1 MINLPKITYQI
12 IPPKMRW
19 KLLIVIFL
27 IIFSGIVELLSIAII
42 FPLLTFLFEPRQID
56 FLGSSINLERI
67 VSNANIFEL
76 FFYVII
82 FFNIIILVKNLIIFF
97 SQYIKIRFFV
107 NLKTELSA
115 RMYKSYMSKD
125 LHFHIEND
133 SSVLIRN
140 IFTEVNLF
148 GKKVLT
154 QQIELIQNVI
164 IFIGLITILL
174 NIRFFETLIFT
185 SIFIFLGLIY
195 FLIFRVSIDN
205 LGSQRVHYDGFILK
219 YLRQSFDGYREIIIY
234 NSQNFFKNNLLKKIY
249 QRETV
254 GKKISIISLIPKHLL
269 EIIIVFF
276 ITFASLY
283 LYSKE
288 PEFKNLIPELALI
301 LTISIRLYP
310 LVNKLIINFNVL
322 KFTQPSAYILH
333 NELKNINIQT
343 NNILNPNINDQ
354 NISFKHDIEFKN
366 VSFKYPKSKEDVL
379 NGVSI
384 KFKKGQVIA
393 ILGPSG
399 SGKSTFLDLVAGF
412 ILPTNGEIAIDGSKN
427 TNLSKWREKISYVS
441 QNIFLTDETIK
452 NNITFGNQKK
462 FDEELYLKSIN
473 KSNAVEF
480 IEKLEKGSDTI
491 VGEYGSKFSGGQRQR
506 INIARAIYKNPEILI
521 FDEATSALDEK
532 NEEKIFNSLKDLSN
546 NLTIF
551 IATHKK
557 SLIEKCDIAIEIKDN
572 KILQLYQTK

>member
-42 FPLLTFLFEPRQID
+42 FPLLTFIFEPRQID
-56 FLGSSINLERI
+56 FLGSSINLESI
-67 VSNANIFEL
+67 VNNANIFEL
-76 FFYVII
+76 FFYVIV
-82 FFNIIILVKNLIIFF
+82 FFNIIILIKNLIIFF

-125 LHFHIEND
+125 LPFHIEND

-164 IFIGLITILL
+164 IFIGLIIILL

-185 SIFIFLGLIY
+185 SFFIFLGLIY
-195 FLIFRVSIDN
+195 FLIFRASLDK
-205 LGSQRVHYDGFILK
+205 LGKQRVRYDGFILK

-254 GKKISIISLIPKHLL
+254 GKKISIISIVPKHLL
-269 EIIIVFF
+269 EIIIVLF

-288 PEFKNLIPELALI
+288 PEFKSLIPELALI

-322 KFTQPSAYILH
+322 KFTQPSANILH
-333 NELKNINIQT
+333 NEIKNINIGT
-343 NNILNPNINDQ
+343 NKFVNQNPDYK
-354 NISFKHDIEFKN
+354 NISFKNDIEFKN
-366 VSFKYPKSKEDVL
+366 VFFKYPKSKDDVL
-379 NGVSI
+379 NDISI
-384 KFKKGQVIA
+384 KFKKGEVVA
-393 ILGPSG
+393 ILGASG

-412 ILPTNGEIAIDGSKN
+412 ILPNSGEILIDGKKN

-441 QNIFLTDETIK
+441 QNIFLTDESIK
-452 NNITFGNQKK
+452 DNITFGNQKE
-462 FDEELYLKSIN
+462 FDDELYLKSIN
-473 KSNAVEF
+473 NSNAAEF

-532 NEEKIFNSLKDLSN
+532 NEQIIFDSLRDLSN

-557 SLIEKCDIAIEIKDN
+557 SLIEKCDIAIEIKDK
-572 KILQLYQTK
+572 KILKL